1 MPLLIVLIT
10 LIVEINK
17 PKGLKDGD
25 ETSYPN
31 VGKYSCFPGNQLQG
45 GTDRPYYVTTAH
57 FLYFQLEVLILLF
70 TNLILIGLS
79 ILHIHEP
86 FRNKIKLLRSQEKN
100 ATEEEKKINREEF
113 KMCLYFFVITGYNTI
128 T

>member
-10 LIVEINK
+10 LIVENSK
-17 PKGLKDGD
+17 PDCLDVTD

-45 GTDRPYYVTTAH
+45 ETNRPYYVTTAH

-70 TNLILIGLS
+70 TNVILVGLS
-79 ILHIHEP
+79 FLHIHEP
-86 FRNKIKLLRSQEKN
+86 FRNKIRLLKTQEKN

-113 KMCLYFFVITGYNTI
+113 KLCLYFFVITG
-128 T
+128 